1 MLIDF
6 QMLFVRQFQES
17 AMFAIGAS
25 ERMGRIIR
33 TVHLR
38 VRQFLIQI
46 TLGQFHRIHRTKF
59 YIEHFFTN
67 RAGHQVYDQLGYVDG
82 TIMVLSDFSYYI
94 STLHCSIKIKRDV
107 TE

>member
-1 MLIDF
+1 ML
-6 QMLFVRQFQES
+6 
-17 AMFAIGAS
+17 AIGAS

-46 TLGQFHRIHRTKF
+46 TLGQFHRIHRTEF

-82 TIMVLSDFSYYI
+82 TVMVLSI
-94 STLHCSIKIKRDV
+94 SPII
-107 TE
+107 